1 MAITKTVSNRFKL
14 ELGKA
19 AINFDSDV
27 FKAIIMADGFT
38 FNPDTHG
45 KLAAVVASTITA
57 AGGYTEK
64 TLVVDTAWN
73 QDDANDVAFI
83 DWENVTWTASGADFD
98 DFSGIIVYDNSHV
111 DNVVIGCIDLGQV
124 ISVIDGNSF
133 QLQNIGFELAT
144 VAV

>member
-1 MAITKTVSNRFKL
+1 MAITKTISNRFKL

-19 AINFDSDV
+19 TINFTSDV

-45 KLAAVVASTITA
+45 TLAAVVASVITS

-64 TLVVDTAWN
+64 TLAVDTAWN
-73 QDDANDVAFI
+73 QDNTNDIAFV
-83 DWENVTWTASGADFD
+83 DWENVTWTASGGNFD
-98 DFSGIIVYDNSHV
+98 DFIGVIVYDDSHA
-111 DNVVIGCIDLGQV
+111 DDVVVGCIDLGQI

-133 QLQNIGFELAT
+133 QLQNIGFELAM
-144 VAV
+144 VV